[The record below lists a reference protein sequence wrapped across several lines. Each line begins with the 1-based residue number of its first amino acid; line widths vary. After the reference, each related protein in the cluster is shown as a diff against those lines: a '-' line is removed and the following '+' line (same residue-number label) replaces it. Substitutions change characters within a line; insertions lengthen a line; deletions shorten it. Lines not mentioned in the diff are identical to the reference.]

1 MPKDAQEARAFKLA
15 IIAGAV
21 EAMAAAGAPR
31 SDMVWHFAMM
41 VQVGAQQMGTTV
53 CFAFKGTYCRRKP
66 GGAVCATLWDFSLWS
81 HHLRSKLEA
90 ASITVPVTGQF
101 RQ

>member
-31 SDMVWHFAMM
+31 SDIVWHFAMM
-41 VQVGAQQMGTTV
+41 VQVGAQQIETFICSALKATP
-53 CFAFKGTYCRRKP
+53 CFSKHERTA
-66 GGAVCATLWDFSLWS
+66 CATLWIFHLFLYQIQKEGCSLL
-81 HHLRSKLEA
+81 HC
-90 ASITVPVTGQF
+90 
-101 RQ
+101 